1 MLPEINNYLEL
12 VRKLDYDLDRYQK
25 NNHIYELMD
34 CLMILNALPEWIKE
48 SSEASVSLKALAS
61 TKILVMKGKGLTFDE
76 NQLDTDVDHQL
87 RFIRLICNHSK
98 HKTDSPLIPV
108 IRSKY
113 GATFP
118 MTLPAKLYNI
128 IAIGD
133 KEIDAEDLINKV
145 TDFWKSEIIK

>member
-1 MLPEINNYLEL
+1 MEL
-12 VRKLDYDLDRYQK
+12 VKKLDYDLGRYNK

-48 SSEASVSLKALAS
+48 SSEASTSLKTLAAA
-61 TKILVMKGKGLTFDE
+61 KILVMKGSGFTLDE
-76 NQLDTDVDHQL
+76 SKLDTDIDHQL

-113 GATFP
+113 GATLP
-118 MTLPAKLYNI
+118 MTLPAKLYHI
-128 IAIGD
+128 IAIGH
-133 KEIDAEDLINKV
+133 KEVDAEYLIQNV
-145 TDFWKSEIIK
+145 GGFWKSEINK